1 MNLEGFIASKA
12 RRAELESETM
22 PDLPSMTLAKLQK
35 TAKERMINI
44 RGPKQANV
52 QALERQLHTM
62 RSDYS
67 KFSFQVAYGALRA
80 RPTAMFQSKV
90 QHDPSRPSF
99 LDLPGEIRNMIYAFA
114 SFESPQGD
122 YAEAGNWALSTTKTL
137 DGRFPPVRSQ
147 AYKAKSALGE
157 LRQDRTLAVLKTLGA
172 MNKQIRQEV
181 QTFFWANIK
190 VTLDMDEFEAYCV
203 TVQMFF
209 DKIGAD
215 GRGALAGLSV
225 PPKQCFYS
233 WRQHHVSLDVLRL
246 LRECKNLQFLNL
258 CLTIDIIVGTEDR
271 NALEDFF
278 SLDLLFDSPSINDL
292 V

>member
-1 MNLEGFIASKA
+1 
-12 RRAELESETM
+12 
-22 PDLPSMTLAKLQK
+22 
-35 TAKERMINI
+35 
-44 RGPKQANV
+44 
-52 QALERQLHTM
+52 
-62 RSDYS
+62 
-67 KFSFQVAYGALRA
+67 
-80 RPTAMFQSKV
+80 
-90 QHDPSRPSF
+90 
-99 LDLPGEIRNMIYAFA
+99 
-114 SFESPQGD
+114 
-122 YAEAGNWALSTTKTL
+122 
-137 DGRFPPVRSQ
+137 
-147 AYKAKSALGE
+147 
-157 LRQDRTLAVLKTLGA
+157 VLKTLGA

-225 PPKQCFYS
+225 PLKQCFYS
-233 WRQHHVSLDVLRL
+233 WQQHHVSLDVLRL
-246 LRECKNLQFLNL
+246 LRECKNLQVLNL